1 VAESDFD
8 FGFTAV
14 DEEELKGLT
23 PLQPQPPPQPVVSS
37 DAIIAITSKLAELD
51 TKITSALK
59 PFSSTQLSRV
69 EEKIDR
75 VLNMELGELNASLKE
90 QGQNLSDVLDEVEER
105 TSSMREE
112 CKLKLQEVERMIVPL
127 LTNLMKNPQKEYIHW
142 PNRSEKLQSQIDK
155 ITAATR
161 SFGV

>member
-1 VAESDFD
+1 MTDTTFD

-14 DEEELKGLT
+14 DEDELKGLVPVT
-23 PLQPQPPPQPVVSS
+23 QTPPQPAVSS
-37 DAIIAITSKLAELD
+37 DAISAITSKLAELD
-51 TKITSALK
+51 TKIAAALK
-59 PFSSTQLSRV
+59 PSSSTQLSRV

-142 PNRSEKLQSQIDK
+142 PNRAEKLQSQIDK